1 MNEQAALAFVERHG
15 IVLMSAHGPV
25 PTLADAIAGEA
36 VRGSWWGHPKAHQIF
51 RVLCAV
57 SDSDQVVRCRL
68 VAGKVTVIHRRLW
81 PAIVRLA
88 DRLPKRAL
96 AAIREEHTDRGSHR
110 TVATAFP
117 RWVPGDVLREARLL
131 SVDEAISQVGPD
143 LLKQIGAP
151 RPQPAQRLRAKRAS
165 RRATGLKVSTS

>member
-1 MNEQAALAFVERHG
+1 MNGRAALAFVEQHG

-51 RVLCAV
+51 RVFGAV
-57 SDSDQVVRCRL
+57 SDSDQVLKCRL
-68 VAGKVTVIHRRLW
+68 VAGKVTLVHRRLW

-96 AAIREEHTDRGSHR
+96 AAIREEHTARGSHR
-110 TVATAFP
+110 TVATAF
-117 RWVPGDVLREARLL
+117 
-131 SVDEAISQVGPD
+131 
-143 LLKQIGAP
+143 
-151 RPQPAQRLRAKRAS
+151 
-165 RRATGLKVSTS
+165 

>member
-1 MNEQAALAFVERHG
+1 VDGKGALAFVERNG

-51 RVLCAV
+51 HVFGAV
-57 SDSDQVVRCRL
+57 SDSDQVVKCRL
-68 VAGKVTVIHRRLW
+68 VAGKVTLIHRRLW
-81 PAIVRLA
+81 PAIARLA
-88 DRLPKRAL
+88 DRLPKPAL

-110 TVATAFP
+110 IVVTAFP
-117 RWVPGDVLREARLL
+117 RWVPGDVLRQACLL

-143 LLKQIGAP
+143 LVKQMTVT
-151 RPQPAQRLRAKRAS
+151 RRQPAQRLRTKRTS
-165 RRATGLKVSTS
+165 GRATRFKYSTS